1 MPDRTC
7 ATDLDKLL
15 TLGSDRARSRG
26 QSLTPL
32 RAQVLTAMAQQAR
45 PLGAYDLQRILGNQ
59 RRVSPVSIYRCLE
72 FLMDIGLVHRLATQ
86 SAYVLLKR
94 PPAENETLLCLVCRS
109 CGEVDEV
116 SAPVVGQTL
125 GSALAAA
132 SFTPASRLM
141 EVEGDCSDCR
151 RRHSLSHSR

>member
-1 MPDRTC
+1 MAQMTRP
-7 ATDLDKLL
+7 TDLDELIA
-15 TLGSDRARSRG
+15 LGTARARSRG

-32 RAQVLTAMAQQAR
+32 RTQVLAALAAQSR
-45 PLGAYDLQRILGNQ
+45 PLGAYDIQRALSASKHM
-59 RRVSPVSIYRCLE
+59 SPISIYRSLE
-72 FLMDIGLVHRLATQ
+72 FLMEIGLVHRLATQ

-109 CGEVDEV
+109 CGGVDEV
-116 SAPVVGQTL
+116 SAAAVGQTL
-125 GSALAAA
+125 ESTLAAA

-151 RRHSLSHSR
+151 RRMSLSHPG